1 MNRFHNKYHRHNHHT
16 APTLSEPDSSHDPI
30 ASPEDPFKGEFHI
43 DGALSA
49 TSARIGDLTVENNLV
64 ISGNSTFHGNV
75 TIDSPITYILEHLA
89 IFPKSTTQ
97 DFYFKIDSNFTN
109 YPLAE
114 IYLNGDSVFFVATSK
129 DVGIGTTLPEAKL
142 DVRGDIKGFTVS
154 AQNVNIT
161 NTLHVSGGSYFNTLT
176 TDNTSQIGYLEIG
189 YVPGQH
195 TYLKTLSGNKDL
207 QFYTGNNLNLVMH
220 PNNDNRFTGKVGIG
234 MEPKE
239 TFTLNGQMSFR
250 QTGFVLL
257 DNNINNSLRIITNRE
272 KPDGSPNDGGQHY
285 FSFTDEGKFVVADVS
300 QSYSDSCGMLL
311 GEHRI
316 SVVDTAESGKTLSLI
331 NITSATDGLGPMLDF
346 YRGNGEFALVLPAKA
361 DEMLGA
367 IRTYGAYQADPLF
380 VDACFSADKSASIEF
395 FAANDFTPDN
405 RGAYTI
411 ITTVCATDTTR
422 TPFERV
428 KIDHNGNVGV
438 NTISAIP
445 SLYSYRAPIAPDW
458 KFTVIDYETTTD
470 PAAVIMAGVSASPM
484 VQIIGGEEVQE
495 QVALRLSDRNSLL
508 TDNVNHIEF
517 TQGQTDVSV
526 ARVSMTHKEINASA
540 GGSLF
545 FSTTYDTTTPV
556 LPFERAR
563 LTPQGDIGVG
573 IKTPNS
579 RLHIHDD
586 NKIVTQLDGTL
597 RDVVTV
603 STNNN
608 TNGILLSSVALSSRV
623 YNNNT
628 DLDLHIATA
637 TTGGAIKF
645 DVSNESFAVVMT
657 SAANVGIGIGE
668 SLDTLSLH
676 TGSTV
681 RLGVS
686 GNTMLFNSVGTFATG
701 EGARLYFNKEAG
713 EFNSDPL
720 YMARFDTGVNVSE
733 LRVNIGNEVCANTA
747 LYINQDLFSIGSYPT
762 VSPLIWDRWLDVGS
776 CATVVHGNLSCMRD
790 VSIQGSLSV
799 VNPLSAPMKL
809 VGDLYV
815 DGNIFATGDITAF
828 WPRLPG
834 PPGGWP
840 SDERLKLNITP
851 ITTSLEK
858 IILVN
863 GVYFDWNE
871 EKQSIYKGRD
881 VGVIAQEIEKILPE
895 IVHENSEGY
904 KTVQYE
910 KIIPL
915 LIECIKD
922 LKKEI
927 DEIKSKY
934 HGN

>member
-16 APTLSEPDSSHDPI
+16 IPTVSEPDSSHDPI
-30 ASPEDPFKGEFHI
+30 ASPSDPFKGEFHI

-49 TSARIGDLTVENNLV
+49 VSGRLGNLTVENNLV
-64 ISGNSTFHGNV
+64 VSGNSRFHGNV
-75 TIDSPITYILEHLA
+75 TIDSPITYVLEHLA
-89 IFPKSTTQ
+89 IFPKSTTEN
-97 DFYFKIDSNFTN
+97 FYFKISSEFTN
-109 YPLAE
+109 QPLAE
-114 IYLNGDSVFFVATSK
+114 IYLRGDSVFYVATSK
-129 DVGIGTTLPEAKL
+129 DIGIGTTLPEAKL
-142 DVRGDIKGFTVS
+142 DVRGNIKGFTVS
-154 AQNVNIT
+154 AQNVNVT
-161 NTLHVSGGSYFNTLT
+161 SNLNVSGNSYFNTLT

-189 YVPGQH
+189 YVPSQH

-207 QFYTGNNLNLVMH
+207 HFYTGNNLNLVMH
-220 PNNDNRFTGKVGIG
+220 PNNNNRFTGKVGIG

-257 DNNINNSLRIITNRE
+257 DNSLNNSLRIITNRE
-272 KPDGSPNDGGQHY
+272 KPDGSPSDADQHY
-285 FSFTDEGKFVVADVS
+285 FSFTDKGRYIVGDVG
-300 QSYSDSCGMLL
+300 QDFADSCDTLL
-311 GEHRI
+311 GDHRTTI
-316 SVVDTAESGKTLSLI
+316 IDTDDTGKTLSLI
-331 NITSATDGLGPMLDF
+331 NFATAAAGGTGPSLDF
-346 YRGNGEFALVLPAKA
+346 YRSNGDFTVFLPALA
-361 DEMLGA
+361 DEILGTVKA
-367 IRTYGAYQADPLF
+367 HGAYQTDPAF
-380 VDACFSADKSASIEF
+380 IDACLSIDKSASIEF
-395 FAANDFTPDN
+395 CAANDYTTDS

-411 ITTVCATDTTR
+411 FTTVCATDTTR
-422 TPFERV
+422 TAFERV
-428 KIDHNGNVGV
+428 KIDHNGNVGI
-438 NTISAIP
+438 NTIPDIP
-445 SLYSYRAPIAPDW
+445 STYSYRTPIAPNW
-458 KFTVIDYETTTD
+458 KFTVIDYETTKE
-470 PAAVIMAGVSASPM
+470 PAAVIMAGVSATPM
-484 VQIIGGEEVQE
+484 MQIIGGEEVQE

-508 TDNVNHIEF
+508 TNNVNHIEF

-563 LTPQGDIGVG
+563 LTPQGDVGVG

-645 DVSNESFAVVMT
+645 DVDNENFAVVMT

-668 SLDTLSLH
+668 ELDTLSLH

-686 GNTMLFNSVGTFATG
+686 GNTMLFNSVGAFATG

-713 EFNSDPL
+713 EFNTDPL
-720 YMARFDTGVNVSE
+720 YMARFDTGANVSE
-733 LRVNIGNEVCANTA
+733 LRVNIGNETCASTA
-747 LYINQDLFSIGSYPT
+747 LYINQDVFSVGNYPIAT
-762 VSPLIWDRWLDVGS
+762 PLLWDRWMDIGTCS
-776 CATVVHGNLSCMRD
+776 TTIYKNLSCLQD
-790 VSIQGSLSV
+790 VSIQGTLSV
-799 VNPLSAPMKL
+799 VNPLSAPMKF

-815 DGNIFATGDITAF
+815 NGNIFATKNITAF
-828 WPRLPG
+828 WPAVPG

-840 SDERLKLNITP
+840 SDERLKLNIVP

-871 EKQSIYKGRD
+871 EKQNTHKGRD
-881 VGVIAQEIEKILPE
+881 VGVVAQEIEKILPE

-927 DEIKSKY
+927 DEIKSK
-934 HGN
+934 